1 MPHAISYLFSAFIR
15 LGGMIDYIVEGTR
28 HYSSDLLQ
36 GGIEIP
42 CKLVFKGMLESGS
55 FNIIINKQKSV
66 ARKHSRMTQIS

>member
-15 LGGMIDYIVEGTR
+15 LGGMIDYIMEGTR

-42 CKLVFKGMLESGS
+42 CKLFLKGCLKVGHL
-55 FNIIINKQKSV
+55 I
-66 ARKHSRMTQIS
+66 